1 MFNKILLTLGVLLLL
16 ATGETKAETTY
27 GLHLGTYHADRQ
39 AGYQEFNPGIYVV
52 QDSIT
57 AGVYYNSEKK
67 ISTYVGY
74 SFQYNNFSLTVG
86 GVTGY
91 GSGIRPMLV
100 PSYKIPGTSF
110 RVAYLPQVPDSE
122 KNTQALHLSMEF

>member
-1 MFNKILLTLGVLLLL
+1 MFNRILLVLGVLMLLQ
-16 ATGETKAETTY
+16 AGEVKAETTY

-39 AGYQEFNPGIYVV
+39 ANYQEFNPGIYIVS
-52 QDSIT
+52 DSIT
-57 AGVYYNSEKK
+57 AGVYYNSERKT
-67 ISTYVGY
+67 SLYAGY
-74 SFQYNNFSLTVG
+74 SFQYQNFSLTVG

-91 GSGIRPMLV
+91 SSGIRPMLV

-122 KNTQALHLSMEF
+122 KNTQALHLSYEF